1 MQTILKNH
9 KLSATKE
16 LRRDSGKFNQHAP
29 NYPRYPVF
37 EYRTQTLEGEITI
50 EIDVEALIR
59 TLGTAAL
66 RSRGKKAVEASG
78 AVVVTARNI
87 REVSVSDWRPHF
99 LMPNQEAK

>member
-9 KLSATKE
+9 KLTATKE
-16 LRRDSGKFNQHAP
+16 LRRNTGETEYSASGLSHW
-29 NYPRYPVF
+29 PVF

-50 EIDVEALIR
+50 EIDVEKLVR
-59 TLGTAAL
+59 NLGTAAL

-87 REVSVSDWRPHF
+87 REIALGDWRPNF
-99 LMPNQEAK
+99 LNKNP